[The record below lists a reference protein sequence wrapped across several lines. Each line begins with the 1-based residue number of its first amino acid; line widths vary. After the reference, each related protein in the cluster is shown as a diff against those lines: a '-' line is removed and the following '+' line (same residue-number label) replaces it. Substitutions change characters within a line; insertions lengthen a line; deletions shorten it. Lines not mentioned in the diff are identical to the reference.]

1 MHSETCNRGL
11 LHIIS
16 LDGVISVPLLT
27 EVTHISCVDVQWTDV
42 LALMG
47 DASDNVPGVKGIG
60 PKGALSLIQRYGTI
74 EGVIEHAAE
83 VIPLHTCAL

>member
-1 MHSETCNRGL
+1 M
-11 LHIIS
+11 
-16 LDGVISVPLLT
+16 
-27 EVTHISCVDVQWTDV
+27 DVQWTDV

-83 VIPLHTCAL
+83 VIPLHTCALSLLLSASLHSLPEATLVI